1 MKNYKRMKIKCFLL
15 TTCLLFMLHI
25 VSAKDILQWGVR
37 FGFDVP
43 TNKKDFTTSLAYK
56 RTLNY
61 NVGLQLRVGERFF
74 GQAGL
79 DYHINKCQLIWKD
92 TLSSVQHI
100 ELGYLALP
108 IEVGF
113 HIVETK
119 KLSFRANAGLQ
130 YRVLVRLSKNDIGI
144 KRKDFQQHNLDA
156 IVSLGLDVY
165 SFTFDVG
172 YRKSFFHLMPT
183 SAHYRD
189 MFTLSLGLI
198 F

>member
-1 MKNYKRMKIKCFLL
+1 MKIKYFLL
-15 TTCLLFMLHI
+15 TLLLSFMSYL
-25 VSAKDILQWGVR
+25 VSAQDIVHWGVR
-37 FGFDVP
+37 FGFDIP
-43 TNKKDFTTSLAYK
+43 TNKKDFNSDLEYK
-56 RTLNY
+56 KTLNY
-61 NVGLQLRVGERFF
+61 NVGFQVRVGERLF
-74 GQAGL
+74 GQIGV
-79 DYHINKCQLIWKD
+79 DYHINKCQFIWKD
-92 TLSSVQHI
+92 TIVSVQHI
-100 ELGYLALP
+100 ELGYLAVP
-108 IEVGF
+108 IEAGF
-113 HIVETK
+113 HILRTE
-119 KLSFRANAGLQ
+119 KLSFRAKAGLQ